1 MSARMDT
8 SSDFAD
14 SKPRMNTAPF
24 FEKLAEVDKPSSGRS
39 SAETAAMKS
48 AIVESMRT
56 KAAQDLRDVL
66 LDLEKHHAGITE
78 GVATALGAG
87 TGVATSLTAMS
98 SLGTVS
104 GLSAAGVKT
113 GIAAAGGLLGGGTLL
128 GVGVLAAPVA
138 ALGVLGYGVAKRRQ
152 KSKKAAAIGMSAKK
166 ICEIQSQLIQHKEH
180 FREELVQI
188 RTILEILTRLKAIQ

>member
-1 MSARMDT
+1 MTARMDT
-8 SSDFAD
+8 SSDFAT
-14 SKPRMNTAPF
+14 SRQRVGQVPF
-24 FEKLAEVDKPSSGRS
+24 FENLAEVDRPSSGR
-39 SAETAAMKS
+39 SAETAAMKT

-56 KAAQDLRDVL
+56 KARQDLRDVL
-66 LDLEKHHAGITE
+66 QHLEKNHAGITE

-87 TGVATSLTAMS
+87 TGAATSLTAMS

-113 GIAAAGGLLGGGTLL
+113 GLAAAGGLLGGGTLL

-138 ALGVLGYGVAKRRQ
+138 ALGMLGYGVARRRHTAKR
-152 KSKKAAAIGMSAKK
+152 AAAIGMSAKK
-166 ICEIQSQLIQHKEH
+166 ICEIQTQLIQHKEH
-180 FREELVQI
+180 FKEELIQI

>member
-1 MSARMDT
+1 MTARMDT
-8 SSDFAD
+8 SSDFAG
-14 SKPRMNTAPF
+14 SRQRVGQVPF
-24 FEKLAEVDKPSSGRS
+24 FTSLAEVDRPSNGR

-56 KAAQDLRDVL
+56 KASQDLRNVL
-66 LDLEKHHAGITE
+66 QELENNHAGITE

-87 TGVATSLTAMS
+87 TGAATSLTAMS
-98 SLGTVS
+98 SLGTVT

-113 GIAAAGGLLGGGTLL
+113 GLAAAGGLLGGGTLL
-128 GVGVLAAPVA
+128 GVGVLSAPVA
-138 ALGVLGYGVAKRRQ
+138 ALGMLGYGVAKRRQ
-152 KSKKAAAIGMSAKK
+152 RAKTAASIGMSAKK
-166 ICEIQSQLIQHKEH
+166 ICDIQSQLIQHKEH